1 MEESPLKK
9 AKPIQRRKKKSKD
22 GEMMKDGTPIPGK
35 KRQRKT
41 SQQSLTS
48 PTTGVYISV
57 YWLAYMF
64 RHKSESIKWHFPC
77 VCVSDLAC

>member
-1 MEESPLKK
+1 MFAEMRRQEFERRRKDVEESPLKK

-22 GEMMKDGTPIPGK
+22 GEILKDGTVIPGK

-48 PTTGVYISV
+48 PTTG
-57 YWLAYMF
+57 L
-64 RHKSESIKWHFPC
+64 
-77 VCVSDLAC
+77 